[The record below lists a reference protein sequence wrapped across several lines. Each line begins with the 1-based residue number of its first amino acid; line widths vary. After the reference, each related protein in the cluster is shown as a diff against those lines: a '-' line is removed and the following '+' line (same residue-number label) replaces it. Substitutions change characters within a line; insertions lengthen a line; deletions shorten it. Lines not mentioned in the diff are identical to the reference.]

1 MVETL
6 ARIEPIDIEEE
17 IRSSFLDYAMSVIVA
32 RALPDV
38 RDGLKPVHR
47 RILWGMLEAGLRPD
61 RPTKKSARVVGDVM
75 GKYHPHGG
83 DAIYDALVRMGQ
95 DFSLRY
101 PLIDGQGNFGS
112 IEGHP
117 PGAMRYT
124 EARLGPLAMELLRDI
139 EAETVEFIPNYS
151 GEENEPTVLPARF
164 PNLLVNGSAGI
175 AVGMA
180 TNIPP
185 HNLGEVIDGVV
196 AAIDK
201 PDITVRELMRH
212 IKGPDFPTGGFIMG
226 RDGIKDYFETG
237 RGSVRIRARVTV
249 EEDSRGR
256 QKLVVT
262 EVPYQVNPS
271 RVAEK
276 IEELR
281 LSKRVPEIARVRNE
295 SSGRGGMRLVVE
307 LGRNANPQIV
317 LNRLYKHTQL
327 QESFGVIM
335 LALVDAVPR
344 TLSLTDVVRHYISH
358 QEEVVTRRTQYEL
371 RKAEER
377 DHIVEGLL
385 IALANLDAVIKII
398 RGSSDSD
405 EARTKLMSRFTL
417 SEIQANHILDMPLRR
432 LTRLEREKLEEEHR
446 ELQDTIKRLTAL
458 LKDPGRI
465 RGVIKDELLEIKKR
479 YADARRTELRADE
492 GEIDI
497 QDLVARQDVVITVS
511 RAGYVKRLPIETYR
525 QQGRGGR
532 GVRGANLKEEDVVAH
547 VFTTTTH
554 HWLLFFTNTGKVYRV
569 KVHEVPEGS
578 RTARGVYASN
588 LPGISLSGEEKVA
601 AVIAL
606 EDYDDATFLVFATK
620 RGLVKKTTL
629 KEYDSPR
636 SGLAAINLRKGDE
649 LIVARLTGGKD
660 HIILV
665 SRSGKAIRFE
675 EKNVRAMGR
684 QASGVIGM
692 RVGTKDEVI
701 AMALAGDGDDLVTL
715 TAAGFGK
722 RTPVKEYPKKGR
734 GGMGVITHKLSER
747 VGKQLAGAFVGSK
760 GQDVF
765 VISTSGIVIRVPASE
780 IRQTG
785 RPSQGVRVMKL
796 DGRQRVAAVAPV
808 ITQAVE
814 ED

>member
-1 MVETL
+1 MAQTL

-47 RILWGMLEAGLRPD
+47 RILWSMLQAGLRPD
-61 RPTKKSARVVGDVM
+61 RPTRKSARVVGDVI
-75 GKYHPHGG
+75 GKYHPHG
-83 DAIYDALVRMGQ
+83 DQPVYDAMVRMGQ

-112 IEGHP
+112 IDGHP
-117 PGAMRYT
+117 PAAYRYT
-124 EARLGPLAMELLRDI
+124 EARLAPLAMELLRDI
-139 EAETVEFIPNYS
+139 EAETVEMVPNFD
-151 GEENEPTVLPARF
+151 GEDLEPTVLPARF
-164 PNLLVNGSAGI
+164 PNLLVNGGSGI

-201 PDITVRELMRH
+201 PDITVRELMRL
-212 IKGPDFPTGGFIMG
+212 IKGPDFPTGGIIMG
-226 RDGIKDYFETG
+226 RDGIKEYFETG
-237 RGSVRIRARVTV
+237 RGSVRMRARVTV

-295 SSGRGGMRLVVE
+295 SSGRSGMRLVVE
-307 LGRNANPQIV
+307 LSRNANPQIV

-327 QESFGVIM
+327 QESFGVIT
-335 LALVDAVPR
+335 LALVDGVPR
-344 TLSLTDVVRHYISH
+344 TLSLAEVIQHYIAH
-358 QEEVVTRRTQYEL
+358 QEVVVTRRTRYEL

-377 DHIVEGLL
+377 DHIVAGLL

-398 RGSSDSD
+398 RGSADSD
-405 EARTKLMSRFTL
+405 EARTKLMSRFKL

-479 YADARRTELRADE
+479 FADARRTELGADE

-497 QDLVARQDVVITVS
+497 RDLVARQDVVITVS

-525 QQGRGGR
+525 RQGRGGR
-532 GVRGANLKEEDVVAH
+532 GVRGANLKEEDVIAH

-588 LPGISLSGEEKVA
+588 LPGISLTGDERVA
-601 AVIAL
+601 AVITL
-606 EDYDDATFLVFATK
+606 EDYDDTKFLVFATK
-620 RGLVKKTTL
+620 KGLVKKTPL

-636 SGLAAINLRKGDE
+636 TGLGAINLRKGDE
-649 LIVARLTGGKD
+649 LIGTRLTGGKD

-665 SRSGKAIRFE
+665 SRSGKAIRFD
-675 EKNVRAMGR
+675 EKQVRSMGR
-684 QASGVIGM
+684 QAAGVIGM
-692 RVGTKDEVI
+692 RVGGKDEVI
-701 AMALAGDGDDLVTL
+701 ALALAGEGENLVTI
-715 TAAGFGK
+715 TDTGFGK
-722 RTPVKEYPKKGR
+722 RTLMEQYPTKGR
-734 GGMGVITHKLSER
+734 GGMGVITHQLTPKTGR
-747 VGKQLAGAFVGSK
+747 LAGAFVGSK
-760 GQDVF
+760 KEDVF
-765 VISTSGIVIRVPASE
+765 VISSAGIVIRVPSSD

-796 DGRQRVAAVAPV
+796 GGRQRVAAVAPV
-808 ITQAVE
+808 ITQT
-814 ED
+814 EDET